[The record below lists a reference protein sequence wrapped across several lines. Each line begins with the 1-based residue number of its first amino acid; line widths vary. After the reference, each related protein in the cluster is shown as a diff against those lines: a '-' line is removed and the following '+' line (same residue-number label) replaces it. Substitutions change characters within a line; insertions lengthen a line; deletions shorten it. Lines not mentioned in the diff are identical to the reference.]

1 MSRRKDRSFT
11 RMQEDGAFGPILER
25 AVREMPG
32 CIAVAFVDQEGEAVD
47 AVGWAELF
55 DIKVA
60 GAYLLIMLEEIRSV
74 AAGETRELIITATH
88 LSYRIRA
95 LPEGYALVFLFERDA
110 AFIPSKRELDLCI
123 HALSREAGFETGGK
137 PGWYPVEVVV
147 HGPPTHSKPRRARGE
162 GDWLDLE
169 VLGAVVGLV
178 HRERGFR
185 VRLQNGNE
193 VTLLREPLGRWWSD
207 ATLDAE
213 RR

>member
-1 MSRRKDRSFT
+1 MSRKDRPFT
-11 RMQEDGAFGPILER
+11 VMQEDGAFGPILER
-25 AVREMPG
+25 AVRDLAG

-47 AVGWAELF
+47 AVGWADLF

-60 GAYLLIMLEEIRSV
+60 GAYLLIMLVELRASL
-74 AAGETRELIITATH
+74 ADTRELIITATH

-110 AFIPSKRELDLCI
+110 AFIPNTRVIDVCI
-123 HALSREAGFETGGK
+123 HSLSREAGFESDSK
-137 PGWYPVEVVV
+137 PGWHPVEVTV
-147 HGPPTHSKPRRARGE
+147 HGSKPRRARGA
-162 GDWLDLE
+162 GDWLDIE
-169 VLGAVVGLV
+169 VLGAVVGLA

-193 VTLLREPLGRWWSD
+193 VTLLCEPLGRWWSD

-213 RR
+213 HS